1 MNQPGLS
8 LRAAAEWIRT
18 HRPDEWVSRP
28 DAFSRKDVA
37 ADFAA
42 GFGGIPANSLA
53 RPEKAV
59 EYRIEDSPVPVL
71 LGLYGCRDRV
81 RAWLPGLPEAVSRA
95 AADRVLAAV
104 RPPETVAD
112 PPVQAVVRRH
122 RIDLGELPVLY
133 STPRDAGPYLT
144 MGMIYAADPDTGEVA
159 LSVHRM
165 LVVGPDRLAVWMVPS
180 RRLRAMHEA
189 AVRRAGRLAV
199 SVNIGVPPAAM
210 IASALSSKVLAGT
223 GKLAIAGALA
233 GAPIALAPAVGQ
245 PTYVLAESELVLE
258 GYLDDTVTDE
268 TLSGAPDVSLPEF
281 LGYDG
286 EARRDL
292 PVLTVTAVTSRES
305 PVYQAVI
312 GPGREQSVILGTA
325 GTLSVALS
333 HDGDDWNL
341 IHNLHYSPAGGGML
355 LLFVSVRKPSPE
367 ADGRLKHIARRI
379 FDDHPFVK
387 LIVFTDDDVDITS
400 AEDVLWAITTRAN
413 LNTDSVTFG
422 GFRALTMDPSQGAG
436 WAAARGADSPP
447 GRTYIDATVPH
458 ALRSSVTRSFAR

>member
-1 MNQPGLS
+1 MSRPGLS
-8 LRAAAEWIRT
+8 LRAAADWIRA
-18 HRPDEWVSRP
+18 HRPDDWVSRP
-28 DAFSRKDVA
+28 GAFSRQDIA

-42 GFGGIPANSLA
+42 NFGGIPANSAA
-53 RPEKAV
+53 RAEKAV
-59 EYRIEDSPVPVL
+59 EYLVEDSSIPAL

-81 RAWLPGLPEAVSRA
+81 RRWLPGLPSTASRA
-95 AADRVLAAV
+95 AVDRVLAEV
-104 RPPETVAD
+104 RPPETVED
-112 PPVQAVVRRH
+112 PPAQAVLRRH
-122 RIDLGELPVLY
+122 VDLTELPVLR

-144 MGMIYAADPDTGEVA
+144 MGMIYAADPVTGEVA

-189 AVRRAGRLAV
+189 AVRRTGRLAV

-210 IASALSSKVLAGT
+210 IASALSSKVLAGKE
-223 GKLAIAGALA
+223 KLAIAGALA
-233 GAPIALAPAVGQ
+233 GAPVTVAPAVSQ
-245 PTYVLAESELVLE
+245 ETSVLAESEIVLE

-268 TLSGAPDVSLPEF
+268 TLNGAPDVSLPEF

-286 EARRDL
+286 EARNDL

-325 GTLSVALS
+325 GALSVALS

-341 IHNLHYSPAGGGML
+341 IHDLHYSPAGGGML
-355 LLFVSVRKPSPE
+355 LLVVAVRKPSRE

-387 LIVFTDDDVDITS
+387 LIVFTDEDVDITS
-400 AEDVLWAITTRAN
+400 GEDVLWAITTRAN
-413 LNTDSVTFG
+413 LDADSTTFG
-422 GFRALTMDPSQGAG
+422 GFRALTMDPSQGDG
-436 WAAARGADSPP
+436 WTTARGSASPP
-447 GRTYIDATVPH
+447 GRTYIDATVPYV
-458 ALRSSVTRSFAR
+458 LRSIVTRSFAG